1 MNSVNSHH
9 EPPIAVINTFEPD
22 KITGKGLEEDD
33 NLDDLEDMLSP
44 DLGPSGKTG
53 HKKISLAP

>member
-1 MNSVNSHH
+1 MHNKIV
-9 EPPIAVINTFEPD
+9 AVA
-22 KITGKGLEEDD
+22 GKGLEEDD

-53 HKKISLAP
+53 HKKVSLAP

>member
-1 MNSVNSHH
+1 MLNKNV
-9 EPPIAVINTFEPD
+9 AAA
-22 KITGKGLEEDD
+22 GKGLEEDD

-53 HKKISLAP
+53 HKKVSLAP